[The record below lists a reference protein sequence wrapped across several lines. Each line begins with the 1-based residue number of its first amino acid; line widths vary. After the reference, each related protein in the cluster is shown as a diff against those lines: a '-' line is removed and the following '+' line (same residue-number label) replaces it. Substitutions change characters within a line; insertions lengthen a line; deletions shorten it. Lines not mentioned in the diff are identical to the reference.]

1 MDSLARGNGA
11 SSSSSSSSSANDAT
25 ISSSASAGGTV
36 HSSERQRKAE
46 RQEAAVLYLTI
57 LSTLASLSGVQ
68 GGGEYGVRMTKALEE
83 WQEPF
88 AKQVGGWKR
97 SVYIRRTDHLFT

>member
-11 SSSSSSSSSANDAT
+11 SSSSSSSSANDAT